1 MTNNNSIDHEK
12 ERAKDSDKILKS
24 SHPRKVVLA
33 GPGTVKSFLFKEAIK
48 RKKAQGG
55 HDFLAITFIGNL
67 TDELADDLAGLAE
80 TTTLHGFARGFALRN
95 CPAGWEYYPR
105 MREVIDEDLAV
116 KGITE
121 IAVGDSDYEERTKYY
136 RAFGDNDVIHYSV
149 QICKTDTSK
158 IPVYDLI
165 LIDEFQDFNETEA
178 ELIDLLA
185 TKNEVLVVGDD
196 DQALYE
202 FKGSLSRFIRDK
214 FNSSDDEFES
224 HTLRYCSR
232 CTEVII
238 NSFHSIV
245 DDFSDRERLSE
256 RISKEYEFY
265 PPDKEVDSKLNPKVL
280 LVENLAP
287 GATPAKIRF
296 ELSAILKEQKI
307 KSVLVLGEGRT
318 CRTQLA
324 SIARILTECGFK
336 DVRLVGRQKDLF
348 TFKQQ
353 TVSGY
358 KVLAKRSNDILGWR
372 LLIDGLGDNGL
383 KNDLILNHYS
393 DAEGFVKNIPKEFK
407 KTAEK
412 NCSTLHKILNKSESE
427 RAKIADSSIE
437 RLAGKIVE
445 DEKEKRSIF
454 VNQLIDENVHLPRPL
469 ANLSITV
476 CNILGAKG
484 LSADV
489 VFLIGFDQG
498 KLPMGRDA
506 EDSEIY
512 QFLVALTRARKRI
525 YLINTMGRHVSQFL
539 DSIDKNCIE
548 KL

>member
-1 MTNNNSIDHEK
+1 MTDNNSIDHEK

-33 GPGTVKSFLFKEAIK
+33 GPGTGKSFLFKEAIK

-224 HTLRYCSR
+224 HTRRYCSR

-358 KVLAKRSNDILGWR
+358 KVLAKGSNDILGWR

-454 VNQLIDENVHLPRPL
+454 VNQLIDENVHLARPL
-469 ANLSITV
+469 TNLSITV

>member
-33 GPGTVKSFLFKEAIK
+33 GPGTGKSFLFKEAIK

-136 RAFGDNDVIHYSV
+136 RAFGDNDVIHYAV

-202 FKGSLSRFIRDK
+202 FKGSFSRFIRDK

-256 RISKEYEFY
+256 RISKDYEFY

-358 KVLAKRSNDILGWR
+358 KVLAKGSNDILGWR

-454 VNQLIDENVHLPRPL
+454 VNQLIDENVHLARPL

>member
-33 GPGTVKSFLFKEAIK
+33 GPGTGKSFLFKEAIK

-358 KVLAKRSNDILGWR
+358 KVLAKGSNDILGWR

-454 VNQLIDENVHLPRPL
+454 VNQLIDENVHLARPL

-489 VFLIGFDQG
+489 VFLIGFDRG

>member
-1 MTNNNSIDHEK
+1 MTDNNSIDHEK

-33 GPGTVKSFLFKEAIK
+33 GPGTGKSFLFKEAIK

-136 RAFGDNDVIHYSV
+136 RAFGDNDVIHYAV

-202 FKGSLSRFIRDK
+202 FKGSFSRFIRDK

-358 KVLAKRSNDILGWR
+358 KVLAKGSNDILGWR

-454 VNQLIDENVHLPRPL
+454 VNQLIDENVHLARPL

>member
-1 MTNNNSIDHEK
+1 MTDNNSIDHEK

-33 GPGTVKSFLFKEAIK
+33 GPGTGKSFLFKEAIK
-48 RKKAQGG
+48 RKKAQGA

-136 RAFGDNDVIHYSV
+136 RAFGDNDVIHYAV

-202 FKGSLSRFIRDK
+202 FKGSFSRFIRDK

-265 PPDKEVDSKLNPKVL
+265 PPDKEVDSKLNPKIL

-348 TFKQQ
+348 AFKQQ

-358 KVLAKRSNDILGWR
+358 KVLAKGSNDILGWR

-412 NCSTLHKILNKSESE
+412 NCRTLHKILNKSESE
-427 RAKIADSSIE
+427 RDKIADSSIE

-454 VNQLIDENVHLPRPL
+454 VNQLIDENVHLARPL
-469 ANLSITV
+469 TKLSITV

>member
-33 GPGTVKSFLFKEAIK
+33 GPGTGKSFLFKEAIK

-358 KVLAKRSNDILGWR
+358 KVLAKGSNDILGWR

-454 VNQLIDENVHLPRPL
+454 VNQLIDENVHLARPL

-506 EDSEIY
+506 ENSEIY

>member
-33 GPGTVKSFLFKEAIK
+33 GPGTGKSFLFKEAIK

-412 NCSTLHKILNKSESE
+412 NSSTLHKILNKSESE

>member
-33 GPGTVKSFLFKEAIK
+33 GPGTGKSFLFKEAIK

-358 KVLAKRSNDILGWR
+358 KVLAKGSNDILGWR

-454 VNQLIDENVHLPRPL
+454 VNQLIDENVHLARPL
-469 ANLSITV
+469 TNLSITV